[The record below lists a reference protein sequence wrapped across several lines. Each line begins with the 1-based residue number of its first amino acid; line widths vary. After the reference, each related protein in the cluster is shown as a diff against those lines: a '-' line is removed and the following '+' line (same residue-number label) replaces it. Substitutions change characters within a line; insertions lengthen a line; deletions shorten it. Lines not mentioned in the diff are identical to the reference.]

1 MNNVKF
7 SNCNF
12 KNITKGSKKG
22 GTKVKVTVIKGPNY
36 KLAER
41 EAHKIIY
48 RIISDKLKKE
58 SLKTNKEAM

>member
-1 MNNVKF
+1 MILEQKIEQIKTF
-7 SNCNF
+7 QP
-12 KNITKGSKKG
+12 IKKG

>member
-7 SNCNF
+7 SDHNS
-12 KNITKGSKKG
+12 KNITKVKKG
-22 GTKVKVTVIKGPNY
+22 GTVVKVTVIKGPNY

>member
-1 MNNVKF
+1 M
-7 SNCNF
+7 
-12 KNITKGSKKG
+12 
-22 GTKVKVTVIKGPNY
+22 KVTVIKGPNY